1 MAGQYVNR
9 ELISD
14 FVKLG
19 ITWFSPQELRPV
31 KYNVEL

>member
-1 MAGQYVNR
+1 MSLDGQYVHR

-19 ITWFSPQELRPV
+19 ITWFSPQELSA
-31 KYNVEL
+31 YEI